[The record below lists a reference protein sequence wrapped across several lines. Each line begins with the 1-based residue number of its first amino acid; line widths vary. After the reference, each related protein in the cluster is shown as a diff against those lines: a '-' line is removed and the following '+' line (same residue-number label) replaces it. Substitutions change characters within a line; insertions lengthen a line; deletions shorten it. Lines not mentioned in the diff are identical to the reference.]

1 MNKIK
6 YLLLVF
12 TLIFK
17 GCISEKDNSFIS
29 VSYSND
35 LAIEDG
41 FDGRLLLM
49 FSKKLKPICCY
60 YFNLLTRFRIYK
72 FLTLTVQLLN
82 AIVQKLNI

>member
-35 LAIEDG
+35 LAREDG
-41 FDGRLLLM
+41 IDGRLLLM
-49 FSKKLKPICCY
+49 FSKKLKSLFFY
-60 YFNLLTRFRIYK
+60 LFK
-72 FLTLTVQLLN
+72 TLIN
-82 AIVQKLNI
+82 K

>member
-12 TLIFK
+12 TFIFE
-17 GCISEKDNSFIS
+17 GCVSEKDSSFIS

-35 LAIEDG
+35 LATEDG

-49 FSKKLKPICCY
+49 FSKK
-60 YFNLLTRFRIYK
+60 
-72 FLTLTVQLLN
+72 
-82 AIVQKLNI
+82 